1 MLPYTE
7 TGDKHYGVSMENYQ
21 RCRQK
26 EPPHSF
32 DFAQDG
38 EPVVLGTPYGEPL
51 ADVSYLE
58 MVPLRLAPL
67 SSECDLLDQH
77 PHRPKGTLGG
87 GHNPVN

>member
-26 EPPHSF
+26 EPPH
-32 DFAQDG
+32 
-38 EPVVLGTPYGEPL
+38 L
-51 ADVSYLE
+51 ADVLYLE
-58 MVPLRLAPL
+58 MVPLRLAP
-67 SSECDLLDQH
+67 LDQH